1 MNINEIANHMR
12 KVKLSKSFS
21 SLEERKMKLTSLK
34 AAILDREDLITEA
47 LKADLGKAPFESYM
61 SEVGFILE
69 EIRHALKHL
78 SKWTK
83 RKKVHTPFSLF
94 PARSY
99 IYPEPYGVVL
109 IVSPWNYP
117 FQLCLSPLIGAI
129 AAGNSVVVKPSEYA
143 PKTSEAIRFLL
154 NSVFDKDEVEVIEGG
169 QEVTQELIKQKFDYL
184 FFTGST
190 PVGKIM
196 MKAAAE
202 NLTPLTLE
210 LGGKSPCIIEESAN
224 IDLAARRCAWGKFM
238 NAGQTC
244 VAPDYVAVPRS
255 LQDEFIS
262 RLRIHL
268 QNFYGENVQAS
279 SDYSRIINQRHMSRL
294 VELLG
299 GNNIAIGGESLTE
312 NLFLSPTVLRDVSWN
327 DRIME
332 EEIFGPILPLVPY
345 DNLEEVLMH
354 IKSLPKPL
362 AFYVFSQ
369 NQKKAQNI
377 INQVSFGGGCI
388 NDTMVHLV
396 NPHLPFGGVGA
407 SGMGSYHG
415 KGSFDTFT
423 HYKSVVNQF
432 TKMDNPVRYPPYKG
446 KMKWLKLFLR

>member
-1 MNINEIANHMR
+1 METNSIASHMR
-12 KVKLSKSFS
+12 THKLSKSIS
-21 SLEERKMKLTSLK
+21 SLEERKKKLSLLR
-34 AAILDREDLITEA
+34 ATILEKEKLITDA
-47 LKADLGKAPFESYM
+47 LIADLGKAPFESYM

-69 EIRHALKHL
+69 EIRHTLKHL
-78 SKWTK
+78 STWTK
-83 RKKVHTPFSLF
+83 RRKVRTPLSLL

-109 IVSPWNYP
+109 IFSPWNYP
-117 FQLCLSPLIGAI
+117 FQLCLSPFIGAI

-143 PKTSEAIRFLL
+143 PKTSEAIRDLL
-154 NSVFDKDEVEVIEGG
+154 SSVFDGDEVQVIEGD
-169 QEVTQELIKQKFDYL
+169 QEVTQKLIQQKFDYL

-202 NLTPLTLE
+202 HLTPVTLE

-224 IDLAARRCAWGKFM
+224 LDLAARRCAWGKFM

-244 VAPDYVAVPRS
+244 VAPDYVAIPRK
-255 LQDEFIS
+255 LQDEFIL
-262 RLRIHL
+262 RLKTHL
-268 QNFYGENVQAS
+268 QSFYGEKVKES
-279 SDYSRIINQRHMSRL
+279 SDYSRIINQKHMSRL
-294 VELLG
+294 EELLS
-299 GNNIAIGGESLTE
+299 GNQIAIGGEVHKE
-312 NLFLSPTVLRDVSWN
+312 DKFISPTVIRDVSWN
-327 DRIME
+327 DQIME
-332 EEIFGPILPLVPY
+332 EEIFGPILPLIPY
-345 DNLEEVLMH
+345 DNLSDVLTKM
-354 IKSLPKPL
+354 KSLPKPL
-362 AFYVFSQ
+362 AFYIFSQ
-369 NQKKAQNI
+369 NIKKAEDI

-415 KGSFDTFT
+415 KKSFDTFT